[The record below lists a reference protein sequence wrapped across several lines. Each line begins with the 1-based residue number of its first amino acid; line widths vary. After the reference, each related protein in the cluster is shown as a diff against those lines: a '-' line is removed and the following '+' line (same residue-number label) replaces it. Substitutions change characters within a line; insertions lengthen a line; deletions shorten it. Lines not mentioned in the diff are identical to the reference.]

1 MPVAPGVLTPHKLP
15 PRISFLISAQF
26 FSALADNALLIVTIA
41 LLIEQGLPAWWAPLL
56 KFGFTLSYVLLAP
69 FVGPMADAI
78 PKARLMAWMNGLKA
92 VGVAGLL
99 LGWHPALA
107 FAVVGLAAAIYA
119 PAKYGLVT
127 EWVKP
132 AQLVAANAWLEVSV
146 VGAALLGAV
155 LGGLL
160 VSPWWLALL
169 GWSGITLSVLTSA
182 YTASLLTL
190 LGVYALAGLFNL
202 GVPDSGATYP
212 PGQHHPW
219 VLVREFWQAN
229 GRLWTDSDG
238 GLSLAVTTLFWG
250 LGATLQL
257 AVLRWAEEVLAL
269 PLDLAA
275 YLQAAVAL
283 GVVVGAAAAGRWVPL
298 HQARRLVGLGVLL
311 GVLIAAVAI
320 SRSLLVALPLLVLV
334 GATGGVLVVPLNALL
349 QHRGCQL
356 LSAGRSIAVQGFN
369 ENASVLVMLAL
380 YALMLGVEVSVVSFI
395 SFLGLA
401 IALAMVLLVARERRR
416 ALQDAASFVSPSAH

>member
-1 MPVAPGVLTPHKLP
+1 MPLAPGVLTHQKLP
-15 PRISFLISAQF
+15 PRISLLISAQF

-41 LLIEQGLPAWWAPLL
+41 LLMEQSLPVWWAPLL

-69 FVGPMADAI
+69 FVGPIADAM

-160 VSPWWLALL
+160 VSPWWLAWL
-169 GWSGITLSVLTSA
+169 GLSGDVWGLLTSS
-182 YTASLLTL
+182 YTASLLAL
-190 LGVYALAGLFNL
+190 LGVYALAGLLNL

-212 PGQHHPW
+212 RSHRHPG
-219 VLVREFWQAN
+219 VLMREFWQAN
-229 GRLWTDSDG
+229 RKLWADAQG

-250 LGATLQL
+250 LGATLQF
-257 AVLRWAEEVLAL
+257 AVLRWAADVLVL
-269 PLDLAA
+269 PLDQAA
-275 YLQAAVAL
+275 YLQAAVAV

-298 HQARRLVGLGVLL
+298 HQARRMVGLGVLL
-311 GVLIAAVAI
+311 GGLIAAVAV
-320 SRSLLVALPLLVLV
+320 SGSLMVALPLLVLL
-334 GATGGVLVVPLNALL
+334 GATGGLLVVPLNALL
-349 QHRGCQL
+349 QHRGYQL

-380 YALMLGVEVSVVSFI
+380 YALVLHAQVSVVTFI
-395 SFLGLA
+395 SFFGLA
-401 IALAMVLLVARERRR
+401 IAMAMALLAARERRR
-416 ALQDAASFVSPSAH
+416 ALQQSVIPAKAGIQ